1 MTSLNSKLQESVH
14 ILTDQL
20 EKKKKELALARKSAA
35 ASHAS
40 ATGSLKR
47 PLSATRDRSQ
57 KPEVEVVIGPNHHQH
72 HAQVVHKYP
81 EEELDDT
88 NWHETAL
95 KLQAKC
101 VRLCVFSAGTL
112 SVGLITLARFLTNL
126 YRLNAAMEQLSQLR
140 EENARLKNTPAAVNK
155 VVSCI

>member
-1 MTSLNSKLQESVH
+1 MKNINAKLQESVH
-14 ILTDQL
+14 TLTDQL

-35 ASHAS
+35 TSHAS
-40 ATGSLKR
+40 VTGSLKR
-47 PLSATRDRSQ
+47 PLSATRDRTQ

-95 KLQAKC
+95 KLQAKYVTESC
-101 VRLCVFSAGTL
+101 CQSFKLDSKAMSL
-112 SVGLITLARFLTNL
+112 SFPNIGCP
-126 YRLNAAMEQLSQLR
+126 LR
-140 EENARLKNTPAAVNK
+140 WSNWRSSEKRTPG
-155 VVSCI
+155 